1 MGARGPIGKA
11 KARAVQT
18 SKGVRLRA
26 LPADADAIFR
36 RLAKDIDGLEAGD
49 VALLELQAYWLE
61 IAKECRRQLT
71 AINTNPSDTVQAAP
85 EQPGLALTVK
95 DTAHGDGTE
104 ERKNPLLIVLRTAT
118 EQVRAIA
125 QQLGASPMARARLP
139 EVEDSQASFGE
150 DFFRAAAAALNAKNR
165 ADGIR

>member
-1 MGARGPIGKA
+1 M
-11 KARAVQT
+11 QT

-61 IAKECRRQLT
+61 IAKECRRQLNTSPSET
-71 AINTNPSDTVQAAP
+71 AQADP
-85 EQPGLALTVK
+85 EQAGLALTVK

>member
-1 MGARGPIGKA
+1 M
-11 KARAVQT
+11 QT

-71 AINTNPSDTVQAAP
+71 AINTNQADA

-165 ADGIR
+165 ANGIR